1 VESAWAKVQ
10 DGEDHRRLF
19 PLPNPDAAVLQ
30 AGPAAGRFM
39 PEPADEL
46 MVSLASPGNKC

>member
-1 VESAWAKVQ
+1 MGEGAGWGRSSAALSFAQ
-10 DGEDHRRLF
+10 
-19 PLPNPDAAVLQ
+19 PDAAVLQ
-30 AGPAAGRFM
+30 VGPAAGRFM